1 MNFDMWFSK
10 AIIGVSI
17 SAAVAAGIYY
27 TKSAWCL
34 WALLIIVMVYQYMSE
49 KGNSHRKLFHCD
61 YFGWWFYC
69 DHARRG
75 TKRTDKRRAIKA
87 ARKARKDSVRYID
100 KDC

>member
-1 MNFDMWFSK
+1 MNFGMWFSK

-17 SAAVAAGIYY
+17 SAAVVAGIYY
-27 TKSAWCL
+27 TKSA
-34 WALLIIVMVYQYMSE
+34 
-49 KGNSHRKLFHCD
+49 
-61 YFGWWFYC
+61 
-69 DHARRG
+69 RG

>member
-1 MNFDMWFSK
+1 M
-10 AIIGVSI
+10 
-17 SAAVAAGIYY
+17 SA
-27 TKSAWCL
+27 
-34 WALLIIVMVYQYMSE
+34 

-61 YFGWWFYC
+61 YFAWWFYC

-87 ARKARKDSVRYID
+87 ARKARKDSIRYMD

>member
-1 MNFDMWFSK
+1 
-10 AIIGVSI
+10 
-17 SAAVAAGIYY
+17 
-27 TKSAWCL
+27 
-34 WALLIIVMVYQYMSE
+34 MSE
-49 KGNSHRKLFHCD
+49 KGNSYRKLFHCD
-61 YFGWWFYC
+61 YFAWRFYC